1 MYHQPTI
8 FCFSCRDLRLA
19 MVFGPSH
26 RGTLWLSQVWTNG
39 RCIWPTIL
47 WTNTLHVRAPRDWM
61 HWMHW
66 MERSGWKKI
75 RNSWNKLHSCAFKG
89 VFFSFEIV
97 SMLFGIPEVTHVFQ
111 DKLKQATASKISTKI
126 SCRCDGPS
134 IIQILCDP
142 FPSSC
147 FGVGELHGHPGLRLQ
162 AKLG

>member
-8 FCFSCRDLRLA
+8 FCFFFCRDLRLA
-19 MVFGPSH
+19 MVFGPSD
-26 RGTLWLSQVWTNG
+26 RGTVGRSLLS
-39 RCIWPTIL
+39 CDCP
-47 WTNTLHVRAPRDWM
+47 
-61 HWMHW
+61 
-66 MERSGWKKI
+66 RSG
-75 RNSWNKLHSCAFKG
+75 RTDDAFDQLFSVNKHAACSGARGLDGDGMNFLEQAPQLCFASR
-89 VFFSFEIV
+89 FFRFDIV
-97 SMLFGIPEVTHVFQ
+97 SMLFGIPEVTNVFQ

>member
-1 MYHQPTI
+1 MTVPGLDERTMHLTNYSVNKHAACSGARGLDGDGMNFLEQAPQL
-8 FCFSCRDLRLA
+8 CFASR
-19 MVFGPSH
+19 
-26 RGTLWLSQVWTNG
+26 
-39 RCIWPTIL
+39 
-47 WTNTLHVRAPRDWM
+47 
-61 HWMHW
+61 
-66 MERSGWKKI
+66 
-75 RNSWNKLHSCAFKG
+75 
-89 VFFSFEIV
+89 FFRFDIV
-97 SMLFGIPEVTHVFQ
+97 SMLFGIPEVTNVFQ